1 MPELE
6 LLSVILQYT
15 AVYLYATLGSLVVQ
29 RAGLLNLG
37 IEGFFAIAAL
47 VAYACAVQTGS
58 IALSL
63 VLAVLSA
70 IAMNM
75 IFTVLT
81 IHLRLN
87 HIIAG
92 LAVATLGVGLS
103 YSLGSSLVGVP
114 LPPQISLPVINMG
127 GVIVDPFEITALVT
141 APLLW
146 IMLFKTR
153 LGYEIRAVGEDP
165 HSADALGIDVV
176 KVRYIATV
184 LEGALVGVSACYY
197 ILFVQPSWTEGVTLG
212 KGWLAI
218 ALAMFSL
225 WHPIYAILGS
235 ALIATAESYVD
246 IISRTVGVSGYL
258 LNMLPYALTIG
269 ALSVISYFEI
279 KKKRIGIPT
288 ALARV
293 YSREERARRYV

>member
-1 MPELE
+1 MSQLQ
-6 LLSVILQYT
+6 LLSVILEYT
-15 AVYLYATLGSLVVQ
+15 TVYLYATLGSLVVQ

-37 IEGFFAIAAL
+37 IEGFFAVAAL
-47 VAYACAVQTGS
+47 VAYACAVSTGNLL
-58 IALSL
+58 LSL
-63 VLAVLSA
+63 LLAVISA
-70 IAMNM
+70 VAMNL

-87 HIIAG
+87 HIISG

-114 LPPQISLPVINMG
+114 LPPSASIPTVSIGDVVI
-127 GVIVDPFEITALVT
+127 DPFEISALVT
-141 APLLW
+141 AVLLW
-146 IMLFKTR
+146 ILLFRTR

-165 HSADALGIDVV
+165 YTADALGVNV
-176 KVRYIATV
+176 TKVRYIATV
-184 LEGALVGVSACYY
+184 IEGALVGISAFYY
-197 ILFVQPSWTEGVTLG
+197 IINVQPSWTEGVTLG

-235 ALIATAESYVD
+235 TLIATAESYID
-246 IISRTVGVSGYL
+246 IISRIVGVSGYL
-258 LNMLPYALTIG
+258 LNMLPYVLTIA
-269 ALSVISYFEI
+269 ALSIISYFEVR
-279 KKKRIGIPT
+279 KKKIGVPT